1 MIARYMGALALA
13 LSLAL
18 AVGCTARNSPA
29 VKDSVKKSL
38 EQADLKD
45 VTVTEEQDKNLIT
58 LGGTVHSDEAKQRA
72 GDVAR
77 SAAGG
82 RVIANEI
89 SIRPVDQESAAK
101 QISSNLDSGIENNYK
116 AALIANGLDRE
127 HIRFDS
133 RNAVLILKGKV
144 KTAEQKQQAQQVAQ
158 TVPNVQQVINE
169 LEVNR

>member
-1 MIARYMGALALA
+1 MKARYLGAVALA

-18 AVGCTARNSPA
+18 AVGCTARNSPS
-29 VKDSVKKSL
+29 VKDVVKKSL

-45 VTVTEEQDKNLIT
+45 VTVTEDRDKNLIT

-72 GDVAR
+72 GEVAK
-77 SAAGG
+77 SAAGD
-82 RVIANEI
+82 RVIANEV

-133 RNAVLILKGKV
+133 KNAVLTLKGKV
-144 KTAEQKQQAQQVAQ
+144 KTETQKQQAQQVAQ
-158 TVPNVQQVINE
+158 TVPNVAQVINE

>member
-1 MIARYMGALALA
+1 MIARYIGAVALA
-13 LSLAL
+13 LSLAF
-18 AVGCTARNSPA
+18 AVGCTARNSPS
-29 VKDSVKKSL
+29 VKDGVKKSL

-45 VTVTEEQDKNLIT
+45 VTVTEDQDKNLIT

-77 SAAGG
+77 SAASG

-127 HIRFDS
+127 RIRFDS
-133 RNAVLILKGKV
+133 KNAVLTLKGKV